1 MALTIGKSKIPG
13 VVAGVIMAIS
23 KLRSELV
30 VSNMLLPLLNVK
42 LMGLLI
48 LHLEGMV
55 VELLNHVM

>member
-1 MALTIGKSKIPG
+1 MALTTGKSKIPG

-30 VSNMLLPLLNVK
+30 VSNMLLPPLSVK

>member
-1 MALTIGKSKIPG
+1 MALTIGKSKTPG

-23 KLRSELV
+23 KLRLELV

>member
-30 VSNMLLPLLNVK
+30 VSNMLLPPLSVK
-42 LMGLLI
+42 QMGLLI
-48 LHLEGMV
+48 LHLVGMV